1 MGKKSGH
8 FGDRKGIS
16 RRELF
21 KIAGATGAGLAV
33 GGGGVGATLAAK
45 GIVDAGSSPVNAS
58 VPFFGRNQAGIA
70 TPQQDRLVFAAFDFA
85 RGCFR
90 GAGPFARVVRR
101 GGVHER
107 GPAGRRRE

>member
-33 GGGGVGATLAAK
+33 GGGGVGAALAAK

-70 TPQQDRLVFAAFDFA
+70 TPQQDRLVFAAFDLSWTLA
-85 RGCFR
+85 ITPHSKPHQS
-90 GAGPFARVVRR
+90 AVP
-101 GGVHER
+101 
-107 GPAGRRRE
+107 